1 MTEPPIFAR
10 GADKSNA
17 RLEEDAARRPVGRP
31 PIQYDGKVAGL
42 VSLLASYRIPQ
53 ERIARSL
60 GMDAKTMRALYAD
73 AIENAETLI
82 DAEVLTAWMKLVR
95 KCDPLTVNRYVE
107 RKFRFSDDTGGMA
120 SALPNVVVID
130 DIPDEPAA
138 IAPPTV
144 IDAGE

>member
-1 MTEPPIFAR
+1 MTEPPIFER

-31 PIQYDGKVAGL
+31 PIPYDGKVAGL

-73 AIENAETLI
+73 ALENAETLI

-107 RKFRFSDDTGGMA
+107 RKFRFSDDTGGIT
-120 SALPNVVVID
+120 SALPNV
-130 DIPDEPAA
+130 
-138 IAPPTV
+138 TV
-144 IDAGE
+144 IDNIPNEEPAPAVTDAAGE

>member
-31 PIQYDGKVAGL
+31 AIQYDGKVAGL

-73 AIENAETLI
+73 ALENAETLI

-130 DIPDEPAA
+130 NIPNEPA
-138 IAPPTV
+138 V
-144 IDAGE
+144 IDAAGE